1 MSAAIPVIQQLEGRR
16 MLSTSTVQSVPF
28 LLDFSSDK
36 GEIIDKDGQGTGF
49 TRLQANKNGDQ
60 YQANLIDLDTNAGT
74 LTLTTQGSGSNSTT
88 DNNLYNALETQF
100 DGTTSGFS
108 ITSRIKGPLTALNAK
123 YNQGGIY
130 FGPDQDNFVKLV
142 AIYGNSGAVLQF
154 KDELG
159 AGNGTLP
166 SGVQNVNIGSFASIN
181 TLDLRLVGDP
191 SNGKVSAY
199 YAVNGGAYTKL
210 SSDLTLSGAN
220 KSAFFNAASR
230 TGIVAFTRNTSS
242 IDVAFDSFE
251 IKSGTPT
258 TGKPY
263 ISDIRPRN
271 GATAVARD
279 GFVAA
284 DIVLPTA
291 GAGVDASTLSGNVL
305 LYRTSDHAV
314 IAGVVNTSGGGD
326 ALVFTPT
333 SLLDAL
339 TSYTFEIKSGLK
351 DTSGAAFLP
360 FTSTFT
366 TGTAGGTVDPNIAF
380 EKVTLSNASA
390 GSYTCVLK
398 GPDGKLYASTVDGL
412 IQRFD
417 INPDGTLSNPQTIKT
432 IQTNNGNKAR
442 TITGFTFDPSST
454 ANNLIMWVSNSDGKL
469 TNASDWSG
477 KLTKL
482 TGENLQ
488 TYQDV
493 IVGLPRSV
501 RDHINNQPVFGPD
514 GKLYFVQPS
523 NTAMGAPD
531 NAWGLRPEHLLNAAV
546 LQLDLTKL
554 PGTLPVNVQTENVT
568 TPYDPFDANAP
579 LTIYASGIRNAY
591 DLLWADNGHLY
602 APTNGSAANGATP
615 ASPSPAISSTRIDQG
630 IHGDYNGPVVPGI
643 AQVTQTE
650 HDWLFDVAQNGY
662 YGHPN
667 PKRFE
672 WVLNGGNPTSGVD
685 NYEVPQYPVGT
696 QPDRNYRGVAFDFG
710 QNYSP
715 NGVIQYSGGAF
726 GGALDGKI
734 LIVRYSGGDD
744 IITLAPAGDGSIASA
759 QTGIAGFKGFI
770 DPVDLTE
777 DTDTGFLYVAEYG
790 GQKITLLKPIAAGAN
805 IQISKDK
812 LYFNDI
818 ATGNTGGTG
827 ASPTQSIRI
836 RNTGSSALAFPS
848 DVLSITGADAS
859 SFNVT
864 NADNLTTIQ
873 PGGYFDLKL
882 AFTAASTGIKSATL
896 TIKSN
901 DPDASSITVGLRGLG
916 TIGTGGSNEPSL
928 QRILDLYQIPIT
940 VGDNNAG
947 DTTFP
952 VPPQAGNDEIAM
964 PRLVK
969 AGDGNVS
976 VELLGVFA
984 NAKTPAIRFGYYDP
998 GTPTVKTE
1006 TFIVPSANDSQT
1018 VAPTTEGNTSFDP
1031 GEGSF
1036 GIYGTFPA
1044 FTNREVYSEDA
1055 LNTWESTT
1063 ANRRKVRFYPL
1074 KDVGG
1079 NTVPN
1084 AYVFAFEEYTL
1095 SYDQNDIVG
1104 IIRNVKPA
1112 DDGPEIGLQ
1121 NMDGQPF
1128 ADRMV
1133 FNRIENLD
1141 SLIPNVVHDTA
1152 SLLIR
1157 NTGNQ
1162 TLNISSLVLNGGW
1175 SFVSGGNATSIS
1187 PGSTT
1192 TVKLKFTGVGSGVK
1206 SQLNGSLVINSDD
1219 PDEPATTITLAGFW
1233 QSYSEQTPSNKYA
1246 EPTLVEFM
1254 KVFGYGTS
1262 VLFTGQNMNTGGKP
1276 IKVGEEVLSGYWQ
1289 RADVNAPVSV
1299 QMLAALH
1306 KQSATDLLTG
1316 DLVNTNSS
1324 VKWFY
1329 QGSTTYTSLFKHNQ
1343 TEGQSFFPHLD
1354 NSTTQMAAGTFAPN
1368 SNAFGFKVD
1377 SRYSDD
1383 ALNPLDLDLNDPT
1396 FTTTIPGTGHA
1407 FRFYPLKDRDGK
1419 LIANT
1424 YLMTQDY
1431 TGISYANYDYQDNI
1445 YLVSN
1450 VMPVS
1455 PPSAPSS
1462 LAASSSGA
1470 GITVSWAANSE
1481 GNVVG
1486 YRIYRSDSAN
1496 GTYAM
1501 LSSEMV
1507 TSLRHTDVTAPAG
1520 QASYYRVTAV
1530 DANGNESAY
1539 AAASGSRDADATPP
1553 AGPSGVTAIGNPT
1566 GITISWSDN
1575 LEVDV
1580 AGYNVY
1586 YAATE
1591 NGTYTKLNTGGLLTT
1606 PTFTDTGAPGNV
1618 TSFYQITAVDSSGN
1632 ESTYTAISALRPII
1646 GKNGNASDMKFDSS
1660 GVLHF
1665 TWYDSGT
1672 KTLKYAE
1679 RDTDG
1684 TWANIQTI
1692 DTSGNDVG
1700 SYVSLA
1706 LSSTGK
1712 PAVAYF
1718 DATNGDLRYAGYNGA
1733 SWDITT
1739 VDSKQSV
1746 GLYPSLVFDKA
1757 GRPTIAYY
1765 RKTSGDLRLA
1775 VLKGSWTI
1783 NDLDTNNDSGRS
1795 VVLVKKGDGYVAAA
1809 YENTTTGFLKF
1820 AEQSAK
1826 GWSFATIDAT
1836 TLGVSFISLGF
1847 DPANR
1852 ASVSYYDA
1860 HPGNLKYGAKKNG
1873 KWNLNTVA
1881 KSGAVGLY
1889 TKLLF
1894 NSNGTANIFYYDRT
1908 KDVLMQATGTLGA
1921 FSTTQLE
1928 SAGGK
1933 YANADASPT
1942 SGKISYTFY
1951 DNATKGLLF
1960 DAVS

>member
-1 MSAAIPVIQQLEGRR
+1 L
-16 MLSTSTVQSVPF
+16 PF
-28 LLDFSSDK
+28 LLDFSSDR

-49 TRLQANKNGDQ
+49 TRLQSNKNGDQ
-60 YQANLIDLDTNAGT
+60 YQANLIDLDTTAGT

-100 DGTTSGFS
+100 DGSTSGFT
-108 ITSRIKGPLTALNAK
+108 ITSRIKGPLTALNAT
-123 YNQGGIY
+123 YNQGGVY

-142 AIYGNSGAVLQF
+142 AVYGNTGAVLQF
-154 KDELG
+154 KDELNAAG
-159 AGNGTLP
+159 ATLP
-166 SGVQNVNIGSFASIN
+166 NSVQNFSIGSFASIN
-181 TLDLRLVGDP
+181 TLDVRLTGDP
-191 SNGKVSAY
+191 STGKISAY
-199 YAVNGGAYTKL
+199 YAVNGGSYSKL
-210 SSDLTLSGAN
+210 SSDLTLSGSK
-220 KSAFFNAASR
+220 KSAFFNTASR
-230 TGIVAFTRNTSS
+230 AGILAFTRNSSS
-242 IDVAFDSFE
+242 ISVAFDSFE

-258 TGKPY
+258 SGQPY

-291 GAGVDASTLSGNVL
+291 GAGVDASTIAGNVL
-305 LYRTSDHAV
+305 LYRTSDHAA

-339 TSYTFEIKSGLK
+339 TSYTFEVKNGLK
-351 DTSGAAFLP
+351 DTSGASFLP

-417 INPDGTLSNPQTIKT
+417 INGDGTLSNPQTIKT

-454 ANNLIMWVSNSDGKL
+454 SNNLIMWVSNSDGKL
-469 TNASDWSG
+469 TNAADWSG

-482 TGENLQ
+482 TGANLQ

-531 NAWGLRPEHLLNAAV
+531 NAWALRPERLLNAAV
-546 LQLDLTKL
+546 LQLDLSKL
-554 PGTLPVNVQTENVT
+554 GTLPLNVQTESVT
-568 TPYDPFDANAP
+568 TPYDPFDGNAP
-579 LTIYASGIRNAY
+579 LKIYATGVRNAY
-591 DLLWADNGHLY
+591 DLLWASNGHLY
-602 APTNGSAANGATP
+602 APTNGSAANGAAP
-615 ASPSPAISSTRIDQG
+615 ASPNPAYSNTRIDQG
-630 IHGDYNGPVVPGI
+630 IYGDYNGPVVPGI
-643 AQVTQTE
+643 SQVTQTE
-650 HDWLFDVAQNGY
+650 HDWLFDVEQNGY

-667 PKRFE
+667 PKRYE
-672 WVLNGGNPTSGVD
+672 WVLNGGNPTGGVD
-685 NYEVPQYPVGT
+685 DYEVPQYPVGT

-715 NGVIQYSGGAF
+715 NGVIQYQGSAF
-726 GGALDGKI
+726 GGALQGKI

-744 IITLAPAGDGSIASA
+744 IITLTPAGDGSITSA
-759 QTGIAGFKGFI
+759 QTGISGFKGFV

-777 DTDTGFLYVAEYG
+777 DTDTGFIYVAEYG
-790 GQKITLLKPIAAGAN
+790 GQKITLLKPIATGAN
-805 IQISKDK
+805 IQLGRDK

-827 ASPTQSIRI
+827 ASPTQTIRI
-836 RNTGSSALAFPS
+836 SNTGSASLAFPS
-848 DVLSITGADAS
+848 DGFSITGADAS
-859 SFNVT
+859 SFSIT
-864 NADNLTTIQ
+864 NIDDVATIA
-873 PGGYFDLKL
+873 PGGHFDLKL
-882 AFTAASTGIKSATL
+882 AFTAASTGIKSGTL

-901 DPDASSITVGLRGLG
+901 DPDNGTITVSLRGLG
-916 TIGTGGSNEPSL
+916 TVGTGGSNEPSL
-928 QRILDLYQIPIT
+928 QRILDLYQLPIN

-952 VPPQAGNDEIAM
+952 VPPQAGNDEVAVQ
-964 PRLVK
+964 RLIK

-976 VELLGVFA
+976 IELLGLFA
-984 NAKTPAIRFGYYDP
+984 NAKTPPLRFGYYDP
-998 GTPTVKTE
+998 GTPTFKTE
-1006 TFIVPSANDSQT
+1006 LFTVPSANDSQT
-1018 VAPTTEGNTSFDP
+1018 VAPTIDGNTSFDP
-1031 GEGSF
+1031 GEDAF

-1074 KDVGG
+1074 KDSDG

-1095 SYDQNDIVG
+1095 SYDQNDVIG
-1104 IIRNVKPA
+1104 IIRNVKPT

-1121 NMDGQPF
+1121 NMDGEPF
-1128 ADRMV
+1128 ADRLI

-1141 SLIPNVVHDTA
+1141 ALVPNVVHDTA

-1162 TLNISSLVLNGGW
+1162 TLTISSMALSGAF
-1175 SFVSGGNATSIS
+1175 SFVSGGNATQIS

-1192 TVKLKFTGVGSGVK
+1192 TVKIKFTGTSSSVK
-1206 SQLNGSLVINSDD
+1206 TQMNGSLVINSDD
-1219 PDEPATTITLAGFW
+1219 PDEPATTISLAGW
-1233 QSYSEQTPSNKYA
+1233 YQSHSEQTPSNKYA
-1246 EPTLVEFM
+1246 EPTLKEFLGVM
-1254 KVFGYGTS
+1254 GYGTQ
-1262 VLFTGQNMNTGGKP
+1262 VLFTGQSMDTGGRP
-1276 IKVGEEVLSGYWQ
+1276 TRVGEEVLSAYWQ
-1289 RADVNAPVSV
+1289 RADVNAPVKV

-1306 KQSATDLLTG
+1306 KQSATDPITG
-1316 DLVNTNSS
+1316 ELVNTNSII
-1324 VKWFY
+1324 KWHY
-1329 QGSTTYTSLFKHNQ
+1329 QGSTTSTTIFKHNQ
-1343 TEGQSFFPHLD
+1343 TEGQSFFPHLE
-1354 NSTTQMAAGTFAPN
+1354 NSTTNYAIGTFTPN
-1368 SNAFGFKVD
+1368 SSAFGFKVD

-1383 ALNPLDLDLNDPT
+1383 SLNPLDLDLNDPT

-1407 FRFYPLKDRDGK
+1407 FRFFPVKDRAGK
-1419 LIANT
+1419 LVPNT
-1424 YLMTQDY
+1424 YLMAQDY
-1431 TGISYANYDYQDNI
+1431 TGISYSNYDYQDNI

-1455 PPSAPSS
+1455 PPVAPTSV
-1462 LAASSSGA
+1462 AASSSGA

-1486 YRIYRSDSAN
+1486 YRVYRSASAD
-1496 GTYAM
+1496 GAYAL
-1501 LSSEMV
+1501 LSSELV
-1507 TSLRHTDVTAPAG
+1507 TGLRYTDVTAPAG
-1520 QASYYRVTAV
+1520 QTSYYRVTAV
-1530 DANGNESAY
+1530 NANGNESAY
-1539 AAASGSRDADATPP
+1539 TATSGSRDADVDPP
-1553 AGPSGVTAIGNPT
+1553 AAPSGASATGNPT

-1575 LEVDV
+1575 LEIDIT
-1580 AGYNVY
+1580 GYNVY
-1586 YAATE
+1586 YSDSE
-1591 NGTYTKLNTGGLLTT
+1591 NGTYAKLNTEGLLTT
-1606 PTFTDTGAPGNV
+1606 PTFVDTNAPSNV

-1632 ESTYTAISALRPII
+1632 ESTYTAVSALRPMI
-1646 GKNGNASDMKFDSS
+1646 GKNGNASDMKYDSA
-1660 GVLHF
+1660 GILHF

-1679 RDTDG
+1679 RDIDG

-1718 DATNGDLRYAGYNGA
+1718 DATNGDLRYAAFDGA
-1733 SWDITT
+1733 SWNVTT

-1746 GLYPSLVFDKA
+1746 GLYPSLVFDKV

-1765 RKTSGDLRLA
+1765 RKSSGDLRLA
-1775 VLKGSWTI
+1775 VLKTTWTV
-1783 NDLDTNNDSGRS
+1783 NDLDTSNDSGRS
-1795 VVLVKKGDGYVAAA
+1795 VVLVKKSDGYVAAA
-1809 YENTTTGFLKF
+1809 YEDSTTGFLKF
-1820 AEQSAK
+1820 AEQSSK
-1826 GWSFATIDAT
+1826 GWSFATIDNT
-1836 TLGVSFISLGF
+1836 TLGVSFISLAF
-1847 DPANR
+1847 DPAGR

-1881 KSGAVGLY
+1881 KNGAVGLY

-1894 NSNGTANIFYYDRT
+1894 ASDGTANILYYDRS

-1921 FSTTQLE
+1921 FSATQLE
-1928 SAGGK
+1928 SSGGR
-1933 YANADASPT
+1933 YLNADTSPLT
-1942 SGKISYTFY
+1942 GKINYAFY
-1951 DNATKGLLF
+1951 DNTTKGLVF
-1960 DAVS
+1960 DTVS